1 MRDIYFSTYKLGAKN
16 QPSPKIEEVIP
27 LLEDWLFD
35 PRREVERTREYE
47 ALAPEQQFSFG
58 EGRGFATRFYHGS
71 DHQAYAL
78 KFKHPDSQIE
88 NKRWVTE
95 VVLSEGSNGER
106 STRASISLFTGYEGA
121 KLTPDV
127 DSVSRP
133 RLVKSLIEGFG
144 AYESLP
150 LSLEPRKLET
160 SQVETFVELLKHD
173 QRVFPVVW
181 ISAHNSDGHPLV
193 NPIPAADWLAGVAH
207 VIVSEGVGPSR
218 AVGNLLD
225 EKFNCFN
232 GAVRIYWPGFSEED
246 SRFDHKLWLPHEVES
261 LEDGKRHGFRS
272 HLLSYVSE
280 VSTNR
285 LIDDVVEWSDVRR
298 LQSRNEL
305 QRLREEGQDQEALK
319 VAEEIINDLEGE
331 KQQLKEQVG
340 QLQDEKERARNE
352 AEQWRKAYQE
362 EQKTEDEAP
371 IGPVSEDLPPAT
383 LTDAVERILSEYG
396 PDAEETRVR
405 IPKNVRG
412 GITDEFEDA
421 ESAYDALKWLAT
433 TFVDAKRGEE
443 RCPNLDLSCRRNSG
457 FGYNAH
463 QSDRTMGEY
472 PDDYHLRWNGEG
484 RALKRHLGKGSSKD
498 PRETL
503 RIAFFYDEEQQEAI
517 VGYVGQHQ
525 RTRAT

>member
-27 LLEDWLFD
+27 LLENWLFD
-35 PRREVERTREYE
+35 PRREVERAQEYE
-47 ALAPEQQFSFG
+47 ALASEQQFTFG
-58 EGRGFATRFYHGS
+58 EGRSFATRFYHDGN
-71 DHQAYAL
+71 HQAYAL
-78 KFKHPDSQIE
+78 KFNHPDSQIE

-95 VVLSEGSNGER
+95 VVLSERLNGDR
-106 STRASISLFTGYEGA
+106 STRASVSLFTGYEGA

-127 DSVSRP
+127 DIVSRP
-133 RLVKSLIEGFG
+133 RLVKSLIEEFG
-144 AYESLP
+144 AHESLS

-181 ISAHNSDGHPLV
+181 ISAHNSDGHPLID
-193 NPIPAADWLAGVAH
+193 PIPIADWLAGVAH
-207 VIVSEGVGPSR
+207 VIVSEGEGPSR
-218 AVGNLLD
+218 AIEDLLN
-225 EKFNCFN
+225 EKFNCYN

-246 SRFDHKLWLPHEVES
+246 SRFDHKLWLPHEVER
-261 LEDGKRHGFRS
+261 LEKGKRYGFRS

-298 LQSRNEL
+298 LQSRDEL
-305 QRLREEGQDQEALK
+305 RRLQEEGQDQDALE
-319 VAEEIINDLEGE
+319 VAEEIIDDLESE
-331 KQQLKEQVG
+331 NQKFKQQLG

-362 EQKTEDEAP
+362 GQKSDGTASV
-371 IGPVSEDLPPAT
+371 GPVSEDLPPAT
-383 LTDAVERILSEYG
+383 LTDAVDRILSEYG
-396 PDAEETRVR
+396 PDANETRVR
-405 IPKNVRG
+405 IPKSVRRET
-412 GITDEFEDA
+412 TDEFEDA

-443 RCPNLDLSCRRNSG
+443 RCPNLGLSCRRASG
-457 FGYNAH
+457 FGYSAN

-472 PDDYHLRWNGEG
+472 PDDYYLTWKGE
-484 RALKRHLGKGSSKD
+484 RHALQRHLGKGSSKD
-498 PRETL
+498 PRETI
-503 RIAFFYDEEQQEAI
+503 RIAFFYDGEGGEVVI
-517 VGYVGQHQ
+517 GYIGQHQ

>member
-35 PRREVERTREYE
+35 PRHEVERPGEYE
-47 ALAPEQQFSFG
+47 ALAPEQSFGFG
-58 EGRGFATRFYHGS
+58 EGRGFGTRFYHGE

-95 VVLSEGSNGER
+95 VVLSERSNGER
-106 STRASISLFTGYEGA
+106 TTRASISLFTGYEGA

-133 RLVKSLIEGFG
+133 RLVKSLIEEFG

-150 LSLEPRKLET
+150 LSLEPRKLEA

-181 ISAHNSDGHPLV
+181 VSAHNSDGHPLV
-193 NPIPAADWLAGVAH
+193 NPFPVADWLAGVAH

-218 AVGNLLD
+218 AIEDLLD
-225 EKFNCFN
+225 EKFNCFD

-246 SRFDHKLWLPHEVES
+246 SHFDHKLWLPHQVER
-261 LEDGKRHGFRS
+261 LEEGKRHGFRS
-272 HLLSYVSE
+272 HLLSYISE

-298 LQSRNEL
+298 LQSRSEL
-305 QRLREEGQDQEALK
+305 RRLREEGQDQEALE
-319 VAEEIINDLEGE
+319 VAEEIIDDLEGE
-331 KQQLKEQVG
+331 KQHLKKQLG
-340 QLQDEKERARNE
+340 QLQDQKERARNE

-362 EQKTEDEAP
+362 QQKSEDESSV
-371 IGPVSEDLPPAT
+371 GPASEDLPPAT
-383 LTDAVERILSEYG
+383 LTEAVDRILSKHG
-396 PDAEETRVR
+396 VGAEETKIR
-405 IPKNVRG
+405 IPRSVRG
-412 GITDEFEDA
+412 EITDEFEDV

-433 TFVDAKRGEE
+433 TFVPAKRGDEE
-443 RCPNLDLSCRRNSG
+443 CPDLDLSCRRASG
-457 FGYNAH
+457 FSYTAH

-472 PDDYHLRWNGEG
+472 PDDYYLRWNEEK
-484 RALKRHLGKGSSKD
+484 RALERHLGKGSSKD

-503 RIAFFYDEEQQEAI
+503 RIAFFYDEDQDQVV
-517 VGYVGQHQ
+517 VGYIGQHQ
-525 RTRAT
+525 RTRST